1 MNDSEPDTDETPSTT
16 PPETTDR
23 LAALGIDSGAL
34 PDRVTRYLGECVVNA
49 VGVGSLDAELAVAQ
63 AVLDMPSV
71 DDTPD
76 RTTSCH
82 HLTLPD
88 GTDDTGSVTLTRSG
102 SYVLTGVDSA
112 ERLDGLAARL
122 ADELGACGIEMDP
135 RGYEVRN
142 LVASVNLFDAAEL
155 VAESGTAP
163 AAPDRITPDGGERSP
178 VAEEDRRLNLG
189 AAVLALGLTR
199 TEYNPELFPGAIY
212 DAPSGC
218 SALLFNNGSAIVT
231 GGRTF
236 DSIWTTLDA
245 LAADLGEHGLV

>member
-1 MNDSEPDTDETPSTT
+1 MTDPRPDTDETPSTT
-16 PPETTDR
+16 RAEAEGR

-34 PDRVTRYLGECVVNA
+34 PDRITRYLGECVVNA
-49 VGVGSLDAELAVAQ
+49 VGVGSLDTELAVAR
-63 AVLDMPSV
+63 VVTDMPSV
-71 DDTPD
+71 DADPD
-76 RTTSCH
+76 PTTSCH

-88 GTDDTGSVTLTRSG
+88 GTGDTGAVTLTRSG

-122 ADELGACGIEMDP
+122 ADELAACGIEMDP

-142 LVASVNLFDAAEL
+142 LVASVDLFDAVEL
-155 VAESGTAP
+155 VAGRRG
-163 AAPDRITPDGGERSP
+163 AAAGPDRITPDGGEPSS

-245 LAADLGEHGLV
+245 LAAELGEHGLV